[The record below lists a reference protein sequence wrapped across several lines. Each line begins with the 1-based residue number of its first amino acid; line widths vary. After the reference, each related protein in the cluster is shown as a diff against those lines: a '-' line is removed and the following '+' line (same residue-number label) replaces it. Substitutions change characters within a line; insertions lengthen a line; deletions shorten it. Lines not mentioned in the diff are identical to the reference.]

1 MDNNPLGDVGDKLF
15 ELGQETGKKFVRDV
29 VKGVPKSAKGQIFDQ
44 GNQGNKDKQSK
55 KTDPVTGKPIPSKKA
70 LTQLTQATA
79 QLQQAKLQKVRE
91 ELDKQRLKVAD
102 NKQKLAPIE
111 AAKTA
116 GKGPV
121 MAEPGEQE
129 KAPPPEAV
137 TATLRG
143 SKSTGEFGR
152 QVGG

>member
-1 MDNNPLGDVGDKLF
+1 MNNPLGNFADEAGEVIKDTTRDIVVEAKKQVL
-15 ELGQETGKKFVRDV
+15 GKKD
-29 VKGVPKSAKGQIFDQ
+29 KD
-44 GNQGNKDKQSK
+44 NKKQ
-55 KTDPVTGKPIPSKKA
+55 DPVTGKPVPSKKA

-79 QLQQAKLQKVRE
+79 QLQFAKLKKVRE
-91 ELDKQRLKVAD
+91 ELEKQRLKTTSE
-102 NKQKLAPIE
+102 KQKLAPIE
-111 AAKTA
+111 SNKAV
-116 GKGPV
+116 GKGPAIASSE
-121 MAEPGEQE
+121 AEGE